1 MKKININ
8 GYLEDIIERSDYP
21 LERCRDILAKEV
33 TAILGYGPQGS
44 GQSLNMRDQGFNV
57 ILGLRKGSS
66 WEKALPG
73 DKFSFTV
80 CQACI

>member
-33 TAILGYGPQGS
+33 TAILGYGPQE
-44 GQSLNMRDQGFNV
+44 V
-57 ILGLRKGSS
+57 A
-66 WEKALPG
+66 KALICG
-73 DKFSFTV
+73 
-80 CQACI
+80 IRGLM